1 MTFLENKKTALQDLG
16 IIARV
21 DSAII
26 GRYYNGHENGLECSL
41 LNCTVYH
48 DESNAGKKIQ
58 ALESFIKRNKGMKV
72 FSADYSNVY
81 THYSLIPAAVYE
93 SAKQARKTAEAWQE
107 SFWQAIH
114 AGKTQA
120 EAVALA
126 DAWVNA

>member
-1 MTFLENKKTALQDLG
+1 MTFLESKKEALQALG
-16 IIARV
+16 IMARV

-26 GRYYNGHENGLECSL
+26 GEYYNGRSHGLECRL

-58 ALESFIKRNKGMKV
+58 ALESFIRRNKGMKI
-72 FSADYSNVY
+72 FSADCSHVY
-81 THYSLIPAAVYE
+81 THYTLISATIYE
-93 SAKQARKTAEAWQE
+93 SAKQARKTAETWQE